1 MSGIE
6 WASPALNPV
15 DDLTPFSEGTL
26 EVLGLLP
33 YSSNY
38 VFLTKVVWG
47 EMELHAVYKPV
58 RGEKPLWDFPSGT
71 LAAREVA
78 AYEVSVAGGF
88 GFVPPTVMRVD
99 APLGPGSIQLFIP
112 HDPERHYFVLLEEDP
127 ESMASLAALDVVI
140 NNADRK
146 GGHVIEGEDGRLW
159 GVDHGLTFNIEP
171 KLRTVIWA
179 FAEQPIPPFVLEQLE
194 ELRAAFTC
202 GELPARLAPLLS
214 QEEIAET
221 EARLEY
227 LLLTKKYPAPEG
239 RFSIPWPLV

>member
-1 MSGIE
+1 MSRIE
-6 WASPALNPV
+6 RASPALNPV
-15 DDLTPFSEGTL
+15 NDLTPFSEGTL

-38 VFLTKVVWG
+38 VFLTKVTWG
-47 EMELHAVYKPV
+47 DAELHAVYKPI
-58 RGEKPLWDFPSGT
+58 RGERPLWDFPTGT

-78 AYEVSVAGGF
+78 AYEVSAAAGF
-88 GFVPPTVMRVD
+88 DFVPPTVMRMD
-99 APLGPGSIQLFIP
+99 APLGPGSIQRFIP
-112 HDPERHYFVLLEEDP
+112 HDPERHYFVLLDEAP
-127 ESMASLAALDVVI
+127 EAMALLAALDIVI

-179 FAEQPIPPFVLEQLE
+179 FAEQVIPALVVGRLEKV
-194 ELRAAFTC
+194 RAAFT
-202 GELPARLAPLLS
+202 GGDLRGRLAPLLS
-214 QEEIAET
+214 PEEISET
-221 EARLEY
+221 EARLDH
-227 LLLTKKYPAPEG
+227 LLLTGKYPAPEG